1 METEKEKQSEE
12 VAMDELDGTEMEK
25 NKVGLMRVRV
35 EAQDPT
41 AKAVD
46 DLMIRRFLR
55 ARNLD
60 IEKASTL
67 FLNYLKWKREFVP
80 KGFICESEI
89 EDELAQLK
97 AYLPGHDRLG
107 RPYSVI
113 LGRKHI
119 PVTGQEGLEQFKR
132 YMVYCLDKLCA
143 KVPKG
148 HEKYCSITDLQGW
161 GFSNNFDLRGYATA
175 ISIMQDYYPERL
187 GKLFLVHV
195 PYVFAAAWKLIC
207 PFIDK
212 KTREKVVFVD
222 NKSMRSTLLE
232 HFSEDQLPEIYG
244 GKKQL
249 LPMQDA

>member
-1 METEKEKQSEE
+1 METDKEKQSEE
-12 VAMDELDGTEMEK
+12 VAMDVLDGTEMEK

-67 FLNYLKWKREFVP
+67 FLKYLKWKREFVP
-80 KGFICESEI
+80 NGFICKSEI

-97 AYLPGHDRLG
+97 AYLPGHDKLG

-113 LGRKHI
+113 LARKHI

-132 YMVYCLDKLCA
+132 
-143 KVPKG
+143 
-148 HEKYCSITDLQGW
+148 
-161 GFSNNFDLRGYATA
+161 

-195 PYVFAAAWKLIC
+195 PYVFAAAWKLIY

-222 NKSMRSTLLE
+222 DKSMRSTLLE